1 MTYQSAQAIHQ
12 FRQQTEQH
20 DKSSMNGVSTFYT
33 FKCPE
38 CQQIKPTKNRKA
50 REGYKAGF
58 RCAECHTEKSAAKSA
73 DEKNPASS
81 VR

>member
-12 FRQQTEQH
+12 FRQQTAEH
-20 DKSSMNGVSTFYT
+20 DKSPMNGVSTFYT

-38 CQQIKPTKNRKA
+38 RRQIKPTKSRKS
-50 REGYKAGF
+50 RGRKAGF
-58 RCAECHTEKSAAKSA
+58 RCIDCHMEKSAAKSS
-73 DEKNPASS
+73 DKTKPASS

>member
-1 MTYQSAQAIHQ
+1 MTYQSAQAIHE
-12 FRQQTEQH
+12 FRQQTAKH
-20 DKSSMNGVSTFYT
+20 DKSPMNGVSTFYT

-38 CQQIKPTKNRKA
+38 CNQIKPTKSRKS
-50 REGYKAGF
+50 RGHKAGF
-58 RCAECHTEKSAAKSA
+58 RCLDCHTEKSAAKSA